1 MAMLNKQRVNLIL
14 VDDIVLVGGFI
25 PPEKY
30 YIISQIGSSSQ
41 HIPTIGANKSH
52 VPNHQAVQ
60 KIMCHNP
67 LPHDPLGIQQSGN
80 WPIFGP
86 WFHDLPKWIML
97 MGTTATCQIT
107 SISSRL
113 QGNGKGSSAKAGWN
127 PFLPCS
133 VAFTPKH
140 QLRQRFRQ
148 LFHLITASDLFW
160 LPINGGKITVG
171 PLIR

>member
-1 MAMLNKQRVNLIL
+1 MVIFHSYVYKRL
-14 VDDIVLVGGFI
+14 
-25 PPEKY
+25 PEG
-30 YIISQIGSSSQ
+30 SQIGSSSQ

-67 LPHDPLGIQQSGN
+67 LPHE
-80 WPIFGP
+80 
-86 WFHDLPKWIML
+86 
-97 MGTTATCQIT
+97 
-107 SISSRL
+107 SSRNSTIWKL
-113 QGNGKGSSAKAGWN
+113 AHIWPMISWFTKVNNGDGNHCNMSNYQYVYHPDLRGMGRDSSAKAGWN

-133 VAFTPKH
+133 AAFTPKH

-160 LPINGGKITVG
+160 LPINGGKIRS
-171 PLIR
+171 PNIDKPW